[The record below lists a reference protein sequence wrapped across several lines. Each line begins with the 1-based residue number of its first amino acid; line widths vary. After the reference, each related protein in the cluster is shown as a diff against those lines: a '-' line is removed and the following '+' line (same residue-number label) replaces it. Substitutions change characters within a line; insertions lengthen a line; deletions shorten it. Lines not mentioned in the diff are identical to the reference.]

1 MPDHS
6 GRPKQYDGKTAE
18 IKFKIGENYYTDVQR
33 YARDHGLS
41 VPFYV
46 AMMIHSHVNKVR
58 RAEKNEADGSE

>member
-1 MPDHS
+1 MPANP
-6 GRPKQYDGKTAE
+6 GRPKQYDGKPTE
-18 IKFKIGENYYTDVQR
+18 ISFKIGENYYTDVQR

-58 RAEKNEADGSE
+58 RAEKLESGGAE